1 MRCITPHWRRARA
14 PKTAK
19 HYLSSTK
26 MLNTN
31 RNWIIWWKVW
41 KSFSKTEI
49 FLLALEPGARWR
61 QNPNSRQRQWNRLK
75 FGTLNNYHMASKM
88 LNLKIKESSVGIVRW
103 RQLAPKLEK
112 YRLSS
117 IKLFQVNR
125 YWIFQCEIKIHKFK
139 IEFYRLA
146 RNRRQMAPKQKHTKL
161 TIE

>member
-1 MRCITPHWRRARA
+1 
-14 PKTAK
+14 
-19 HYLSSTK
+19 

-88 LNLKIKESSVGIVRW
+88 LNLKIKKVLLALCAGANW
-103 RQLAPKLEK
+103 RQSWKNISYCQSNCFKLTDIEYSNVK
-112 YRLSS
+112 YRSTNS
-117 IKLFQVNR
+117 KSNF
-125 YWIFQCEIKIHKFK
+125 IFWLGTDAKWRQNKNT
-139 IEFYRLA
+139 
-146 RNRRQMAPKQKHTKL
+146 RNWQLNSLNIAPISNWHM
-161 TIE
+161 